1 MPGSQEPGAGH
12 AAMASAL
19 RREAAALAD
28 GRRVAREL
36 EAAQALA
43 AEREADNQ
51 RLRMIVKLK
60 EGMVA
65 RLEVCPAVPPAHLRP
80 GRVERLVCFAF
91 EG

>member
-1 MPGSQEPGAGH
+1 MGH

-65 RLEVCPAVPPAHLRP
+65 RLEVRLSSATCAPATPHS
-80 GRVERLVCFAF
+80 
-91 EG
+91 